1 LIFGRVS
8 GFISVLVPSDVYR
21 RGSMLDNGFHEEEVK
36 LLRSRS
42 LRMLVHAEECLRSRD
57 YDLAAFL
64 AEQSV
69 QLYLKSVI
77 LELVGEVPRTH
88 SIRQLLHMIRT
99 ILDKEMAE
107 RIDEFV
113 HSHRRLLTGLEEAY
127 LASRYLFRIY
137 EKDESEELVRFAKE
151 VIRFVENLK
160 VKT

>member
-1 LIFGRVS
+1 MS
-8 GFISVLVPSDVYR
+8 N
-21 RGSMLDNGFHEEEVK
+21 NGFHKEEVE

-42 LRMLVHAEECLRSRD
+42 LRMLAHAEECLRSKD

-77 LELVGEVPRTH
+77 LELTGEVPRTH
-88 SIRQLLHMIRT
+88 SIRQLFHMIRT
-99 ILDKEMAE
+99 ILDRDETE

-113 HSHRRLLTGLEEAY
+113 HEHRRLLVGLEEAY

-137 EKDESEELVRFAKE
+137 EKDESEELVGFVKE
-151 VIRFVENLK
+151 VIKFVENLK